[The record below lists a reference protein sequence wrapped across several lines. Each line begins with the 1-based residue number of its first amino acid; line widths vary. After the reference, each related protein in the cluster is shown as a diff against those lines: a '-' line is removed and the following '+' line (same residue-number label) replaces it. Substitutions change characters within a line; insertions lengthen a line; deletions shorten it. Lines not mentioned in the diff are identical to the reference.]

1 MRPPPTFSGG
11 TISLV
16 SQWCSDGEAKLAVRC
31 LSVILTSVTLFI
43 PRHISLV
50 VACGLQLHPY
60 VDSHSPLGVHFFPVT
75 LKCFFFILSS
85 FCGWLRLRR

>member
-1 MRPPPTFSGG
+1 MVNRGHAKP
-11 TISLV
+11 
-16 SQWCSDGEAKLAVRC
+16 KLAEETGCALLVC
-31 LSVILTSVTLFI
+31 HLNLSDV